1 MPIDDN
7 SDVPKDDPYAQRNLG
22 RNTNEPRRRFAD
34 GILNENIFTYG
45 TCTNETAFGVGRDLD
60 AEISRGR
67 RPSGVG
73 RHPGLVPRGERGSAS
88 PSGRNDTKVQSRHDQ
103 GSHIT
108 GYQVVEDQVLDDP
121 PVRTV
126 NMWREEVARS
136 AWEADPR
143 PGIAPIQKVR
153 QTCGYDADVDRDET
167 VVGEDNHTYHR
178 PGVFEHNMHALMI
191 SGRRGKEFVKEVGI
205 ICRTLHAEAI
215 D

>member
-22 RNTNEPRRRFAD
+22 RNTNEPRRHFAD
-34 GILNENIFTYG
+34 GILNENIYTHG
-45 TCTNETAFGVGRDLD
+45 TCTNETAFGGGRDLD
-60 AEISRGR
+60 VEISRGR

-73 RHPGLVPRGERGSAS
+73 RPPGLVPRGERASAS
-88 PSGRNDTKVQSRHDQ
+88 PSGRNEAKVQSRHDQ

-108 GYQVVEDQVLDDP
+108 GYQVVEDRVLDDR

-126 NMWREEVARS
+126 SMWREEVARS
-136 AWEADPR
+136 AWEDPR
-143 PGIAPIQKVR
+143 PGIASIQKVR
-153 QTCGYDADVDRDET
+153 QTSGYDADVDRDET
-167 VVGEDNHTYHR
+167 VVGEDSHTYQR
-178 PGVFEHNMHALMI
+178 PWVFEHNVHTLTS
-191 SGRRGKEFVKEVGI
+191 SGRKGKEFVKEVGI